1 MKHIVLLSGAGVSA
15 ESGLSTFRDHG
26 GLWDEFPIE
35 EVATL
40 KAWENNPK
48 KVIEFYN
55 LRREMCYEASPNAAH
70 QLIADLEKKFSVSII
85 TQNIDDLHERA
96 GSSNVL
102 HLHGKITNSRS
113 SVTGKTY
120 SLANGSH
127 IKFGEKC
134 PDGFLLR
141 PDVVWFGEEVP
152 NLLPASH
159 VVKKADILLI
169 IGTSLQVYP
178 ASSLVDYVSE
188 ECQKILIDPKEISS
202 ISNYKF
208 EHIQRNA
215 TDGMKILYKRLIT

>member
-1 MKHIVLLSGAGVSA
+1 MKHIVVLSGAGVSA

-48 KVIEFYN
+48 KVIDFYN
-55 LRREMCYEASPNAAH
+55 LRRKMCYEASPNAAH

-113 SVTGKTY
+113 SVTGEKY
-120 SLANGSH
+120 SLTNGSH
-127 IKFGEKC
+127 IEFGEKC
-134 PDGFLLR
+134 QNGFLLR
-141 PDVVWFGEEVP
+141 PDVVWFGEDVP
-152 NLLPASH
+152 NILKATK
-159 VVKKADILLI
+159 VVQNAEILVI

-178 ASSLVDYVSE
+178 AASLADYVSE
-188 ECQKILIDPKEISS
+188 ECQKFLIDPKDISS
-202 ISNYKF
+202 ISNFKF
-208 EHIQRNA
+208 EHIKRNA
-215 TDGMKILYKRLIT
+215 TDGMKILYERLIT